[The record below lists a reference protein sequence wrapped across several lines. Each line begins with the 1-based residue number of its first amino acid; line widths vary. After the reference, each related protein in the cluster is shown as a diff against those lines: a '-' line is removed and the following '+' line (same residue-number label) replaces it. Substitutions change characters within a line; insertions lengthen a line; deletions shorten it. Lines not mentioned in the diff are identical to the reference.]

1 MKEFRILDPDPYNNS
16 TGSASLPLA
25 AYLPVPSSGTF
36 TLNIPFYVVS
46 AGSWKVELIFV
57 LVISE
62 DVPEYPAGEAG

>member
-1 MKEFRILDPDPYNNS
+1 MLLFLRLQHYIPS
-16 TGSASLPLA
+16 TGT
-25 AYLPVPSSGTF
+25 Y